1 MGVLRD
7 SEFQTVEVQ
16 TDEAQQFVGQE
27 VVVEQLG
34 REAAKNQL
42 PHNVAIHRSDLA
54 WMGSS
59 TALYNLE
66 PDRPSTNA

>member
-16 TDEAQQFVGQE
+16 TEEAQQFVGQE
-27 VVVEQLG
+27 VVIEQLS

-42 PHNVAIHRSDLA
+42 PHNVAIHRSNLT

-66 PDRPSTNA
+66 P